1 MLKHFFITYNKFRGD
16 VMLNYE
22 QIGKQIKIARIQLGV
37 TQEFLAEKV
46 NISAVHLSNIERGAG
61 RLSLKTIVALAKALN
76 TSLDV
81 ILCNEINMPN
91 QNKILT
97 SKMADLLSDCTS
109 QELLIITEV
118 AESTKKALRQVYTEE
133 K

>member
-1 MLKHFFITYNKFRGD
+1 
-16 VMLNYE
+16 MLNYE

-61 RLSLKTIVALAKALN
+61 RLSLKTIVALAKTLN
-76 TSLDV
+76 TSLDI

-91 QNKILT
+91 QDKILA